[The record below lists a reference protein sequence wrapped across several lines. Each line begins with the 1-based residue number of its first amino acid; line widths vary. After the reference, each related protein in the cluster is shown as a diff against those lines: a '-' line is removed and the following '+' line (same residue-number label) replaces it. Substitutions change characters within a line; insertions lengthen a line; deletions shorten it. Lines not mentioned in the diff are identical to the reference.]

1 MDYKNILSQIYD
13 VLSTIDTHGES
24 TLKMAEC
31 LNALYQIIVDMEKR
45 TTTGEEKENKAS
57 D

>member
-1 MDYKNILSQIYD
+1 MFLYKDQIYD
-13 VLSTIDTHGES
+13 VLSSIDTHGES

-31 LNALYQIIVDMEKR
+31 LNALYQIIADMEKR
-45 TTTGEEKENKAS
+45 TTTDEENKAS

>member
-31 LNALYQIIVDMEKR
+31 LNAIYQIVADMENQ
-45 TTTGEEKENKAS
+45 TTPDKEKE
-57 D
+57 

>member
-1 MDYKNILSQIYD
+1 MDYKNILSHIYD

-31 LNALYQIIVDMEKR
+31 LNALYQIIADMEKQ
-45 TTTGEEKENKAS
+45 TTTGEEKKAS